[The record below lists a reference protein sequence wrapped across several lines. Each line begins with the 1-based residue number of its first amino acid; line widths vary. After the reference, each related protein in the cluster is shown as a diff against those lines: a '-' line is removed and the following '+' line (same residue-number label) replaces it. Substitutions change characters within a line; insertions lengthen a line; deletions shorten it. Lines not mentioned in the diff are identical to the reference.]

1 MANIALVIGYAH
13 TPYLFGPPSM
23 WPQIRDR
30 IRRGKEIRR
39 DLPTETPAEL
49 ESKYQRCMHAFS
61 KLREWIES
69 ARPDVMIVI
78 GDDQKEIFK
87 SYVAGFTVYVGEKVV
102 GKKLP
107 GRVRE
112 VTGNE
117 DLISV
122 PNHQELAKEIV
133 EGMATAD
140 FDIAFFDELEN
151 KEDGFGHAFQPPLC
165 YLTPHLDLP
174 VVPILVNCYYPPQPT
189 PQRCYRFGLTLGNIL
204 KEVKCVQRVVVGVSG
219 GLWHTPGWENATID
233 EKFDRQVL
241 EFLASGQG
249 EALRGM
255 SEVNLVSGTGEI
267 RNWIVA
273 AGITGDKKW
282 EIIDYVPI
290 YYSPIGTG
298 FGGCMLDKFVG

>member
-1 MANIALVIGYAH
+1 MADIALVVGYAH

-23 WPQIRDR
+23 WPQIRER
-30 IRRGKEIRR
+30 IRRGKEIRS

-49 ESKYQRCMHAFS
+49 ESKYQRCTQAFS

-69 ARPDVMIVI
+69 SRPDVMIVI

-112 VTGNE
+112 VTGNQE
-117 DLISV
+117 LISV
-122 PNHQELAKEIV
+122 ANHQRLAKEIV
-133 EGMATAD
+133 QGMANAA
-140 FDIAFFDELEN
+140 FDVAFFDESEN

-189 PQRCYRFGLTLGNIL
+189 PERCYQFGLTLGNIL
-204 KEVKCVQRVVVGVSG
+204 REVKCVRRVVVGRS
-219 GLWHTPGWENATID
+219 
-233 EKFDRQVL
+233 
-241 EFLASGQG
+241 LAY
-249 EALRGM
+249 AGM
-255 SEVNLVSGTGEI
+255 GR
-267 RNWIVA
+267 RNH
-273 AGITGDKKW
+273 
-282 EIIDYVPI
+282 
-290 YYSPIGTG
+290 
-298 FGGCMLDKFVG
+298 